1 MTVNNMPSIRTELVG
16 SAQIAAEKIAR
27 GFYEFR
33 YMIRG
38 SNGVVMQ
45 RVRQIRATSPVLPK
59 ETFLHW
65 RVEDEVFDLIM
76 SWLPTAGSVGA
87 YLATGVLSAQGGA
100 Q

>member
-1 MTVNNMPSIRTELVG
+1 MPGIRTEL
-16 SAQIAAEKIAR
+16 IAAAKIASEKVGR
-27 GFYEFR
+27 GLYEFR

-76 SWLPTAGSVGA
+76 SWLPTAGSVGT
-87 YLATGVLSAQGGA
+87 YLATGVLSTQGGA